1 MSDAFVAFFVG
12 CVVGAAVGIMF
23 FSFILAASDAD
34 RRQPKIT
41 KEEGENDDR

>member
-23 FSFILAASDAD
+23 LSLILAASDAD

-41 KEEGENDDR
+41 KEEEES